1 MKSFYIKTL
10 LLFFLVFQLKAQNR
24 YVYNSH
30 EEFSISLPGEIYY
43 DNFKKDGILIYEILA
58 SEDFVAELSVYK
70 GNSYEYLADF
80 SDEFQEIIS
89 DLDYREVKSFSKGK
103 LSDEINYEFLTGYSP
118 EDESTVIFGIIQD
131 KYKRKLYE
139 FHLFCFD
146 IDIKI
151 AKDIINSIQINYQ

>member
-43 DNFKKDGILIYEILA
+43 DVFKFDGILIYEILA